1 MTDFLELPT
10 TFGLSRSSRNEE
22 RSKLKHKLP
31 KWLLLY
37 VVTPEADGH
46 DAEVR
51 LACRATRV
59 VEHVGTMKPTDAQEC
74 QIWFNK
80 GVKPTQRKGEVSKT
94 QSMSFCAWKF
104 DKVFRFREPVCVE
117 RSQIAGRQLQKVSN
131 VSADVWHLCWASKG
145 CQLMPSLPEEKRFS
159 DLSPAKGW
167 LVQVPGA
174 MALLGSETMPS
185 EPILWTPA
193 SVAASLHVTVEKESP
208 SLVEAAEAEAEAGAA
223 LAGRVAGMRLQP
235 IQEIHTIRLTFA
247 LQNSSDLPVVVNS
260 VIRFL
265 GPFIGDPDPTKLAAA
280 MASIPGRYMLRSG
293 MLKLDMLHMRFRRSV
308 MQQGLAQQMRIARY
322 LSMDASPQGGYEYL
336 CMTEEV
342 MERSQPVVLPECPF
356 SGFTYTQR
364 TMPIMTLARGET
376 RTFVKAQRLKHAIC
390 LESSLKHLD
399 LYRSQVKGWV
409 SDQGTEKAVPQT
421 FLGDSAQ
428 LQDMTSSLQDGSP
441 TLEAMLASSKQS
453 FLWNSYCG
461 TPGICTSCSMPWKKL
476 AKATQQE
483 KQTVQGYHGELLS
496 WRWESLHH
504 TLRHYVHVRPVLQKY
519 LNPEMLSSEA
529 GFIDHLSA
537 FLSDPWHQGYVE
549 WALMFSGF
557 VQTWAHWLEG
567 CFCHEEQ
574 LQQART
580 RKARDKLKCPW
591 KGRRTSVLIAGCK
604 DRMLQALQSHGS
616 ARFKEAM
623 LELPQE
629 VSAAMVLM
637 NSQARDKWSAVLSQK
652 TSYLDHV
659 PHKLAGAFAHLADP
673 GRYSLSGSKRIV
685 QECFAE
691 YVTLKSQGR
700 TTALLSGLFERSGMG
715 ETADQLWAYANS
727 PDTKQLRDFPLA
739 WVEVQERAFCTNVE
753 RMTERQH
760 VLVKIAGHR
769 TLRFA
774 GPAMTCVRARRDQLQ
789 QMIDDP
795 QMCAF
800 LVSNWRRRT
809 IFRELLEHVMSA
821 KDCNKSSFAHRV
833 SRIYGYHEKDHFLDE
848 MEEEEKSGLA
858 LGNAVAG
865 ALRDVGSVR
874 PHLEKQQWMMVD
886 FIKSQLPTGTVFS
899 LPEFLLGS
907 LLGEPLPESQE
918 QHGPLDLEGFADSL
932 LPGDIP
938 ELVARE
944 HVFCSVLDAWPERR
958 TEVQT
963 LRAIGNDRK
972 GHMNVVHFL
981 NVNLSNASQPVVS
994 YKNVQHRTLD
1004 FSHVATLPF
1013 LKLFSSLCHVWGPRC
1028 KSFKVEVLPLKDQAA
1043 RMSSELP
1050 VTLPQF
1056 TTDDDMLA
1064 DLAGQAIEDQEL
1076 RLREPGDGPDVGA
1089 GLSTAQEESMLNQ
1102 LLKHRAI
1109 GDKFVE
1115 SSTLKEYHGRAV
1127 QSLVEKGVVQ
1137 VRWDD
1142 FGESSLAMSSDM
1154 NLSTLLLLTE
1164 PEVFAVHKQDL
1175 SNPAGRNKV
1184 GWLRGLLVKSWKP
1197 RGKDKDPE
1205 WRVKGSRK
1213 LLPANL
1219 LDSCELHLV
1228 CLALED
1234 SIWQKPGDLRRICH
1248 GGSAD
1253 YYQMPRKAPDLTG
1266 VQEWTVQQCRE
1277 FRDKKR
1283 KATRTAPRHTG
1294 SGAKASTQEPLRLA
1308 LELPVE
1314 PRVKCRVAG
1323 LEDLVIYFD
1332 NFTHQSGHRRAFCQC
1347 LQHADCRRY
1356 TFVKNHRDQDEAVAW
1371 LLAWASSGPRFD
1383 DAEEHV
1389 KHNPSDT
1396 AVQSMEERQRQVGL
1410 VLQVYKMFKWG
1421 EVGAG
1426 RAIGA
1431 ELAWECLAAGGLVTV
1446 QSALSWPGSAQQGA
1460 RAARRA
1466 GGGGARA
1473 RWCEDSEVRRA
1484 KHTVQS
1490 ALSWPG
1496 SARQGARAAWRRWRW
1511 SRCQHTVQS
1520 ALSWPGSAVRAPGQ
1534 LGVQAAVGP
1543 VPNRLVASEQR
1554 MPAPRTESRA
1564 PPPPPAPPHVPAR
1577 KVPEKRILSSE
1588 CYSSSYESEPEAPKK
1603 SAVVV
1608 EVAED
1613 STAVSVETVAN
1624 PEPRERDPEASDS
1637 EKGVGHKI
1645 PVQSN

>member
-1 MTDFLELPT
+1 MTHVLELPS
-10 TFGLSRSSRNEE
+10 TFGLSRDSRNED
-22 RSKLKHKLP
+22 RSKVKHKLP

-59 VEHVGTMKPTDAQEC
+59 VEHVGAMKPTDAHEC
-74 QIWFNK
+74 QIWFNNR
-80 GVKPTQRKGEVSKT
+80 VKQRKRKGEVSET
-94 QSMSFCAWKF
+94 QSMSFCAWKL
-104 DKVFRFREPVCVE
+104 DKVFRFQEPVCVE

-131 VSADVWHLCWASKG
+131 VSAEIWQLCWASKG

-159 DLSPAKGW
+159 DLTPAKGW
-167 LVQVPGA
+167 LVQVPGP
-174 MALLGSETMPS
+174 MALLGCETMPS
-185 EPILWTPA
+185 EPVLWTPA

-223 LAGRVAGMRLQP
+223 LAGRVAGMSLQP
-235 IQEIHTIRLTFA
+235 IQEIHSIRLTFA

-260 VIRFL
+260 VTRFL

-280 MASIPGRYMLRSG
+280 MASIPGRYKLRSG
-293 MLKLDMLHMRFRRSV
+293 MLKLDMLHMLYRRSV
-308 MQQGLAQQMRIARY
+308 MQQGLAQQKRIARY
-322 LSMDASPQGGYEYL
+322 LSMDASPQGGYDYL

-342 MERSQPVVLPECPF
+342 MERTQPIFIPDCPF

-421 FLGDSAQ
+421 FLGDTAR
-428 LQDMTSSLQDGSP
+428 LQEMTSSLQEGSS
-441 TLEAMLASSKQS
+441 TLEAMLATSKQS
-453 FLWNSYCG
+453 FLWNSLRH
-461 TPGICTSCSMPWKKL
+461 PGYLHIMFNALEETCKGCPRWEVFEKQLSSVSKL
-476 AKATQQE
+476 LTNRSYREIVLYRMMSEATQQE
-483 KQTVQGYHGELLS
+483 KQTVQGYHGQLLS
-496 WRWESLHH
+496 WRWESLHL

-519 LNPEMLSSEA
+519 LNPDMLSSET
-529 GFIDHLSA
+529 GFGDQLSA
-537 FLSDPWHQGYVE
+537 LLSDPWHQGYVE

-574 LQQART
+574 LQQAKT

-616 ARFKEAM
+616 VRFTEAM
-623 LELPQE
+623 LDLPQE

-637 NSQARDKWSAVLSQK
+637 DGQARDKWSAVLSQK
-652 TSYLDHV
+652 MSYLDHV

-691 YVTLKSQGR
+691 YATLKSQGR
-700 TTALLSGLFERSGMG
+700 TTALLAGLFERSVMG

-727 PDTKQLRDFPLA
+727 PDTKELRDFPLA
-739 WVEVQERAFCTNVE
+739 WAEVQERAFCTNVE

-774 GPAMTCVRARRDQLQ
+774 GPAMTCARARRDQLQ
-789 QMIDDP
+789 QMIDDT

-800 LVSNWRRRT
+800 LISNWRRRT

-821 KDCNKSSFAHRV
+821 QDCNKSSFAHRV
-833 SRIYGYHEKDHFLDE
+833 SRVYGYNEADHFLDE
-848 MEEEEKSGLA
+848 MEEEENSGLA
-858 LGNAVAG
+858 LGNAVAA
-865 ALRDVGSVR
+865 ALRDVGPVR
-874 PHLEKQQWMMVD
+874 PDLKKQQWMMVD

-899 LPEFLLGS
+899 VPEFLLGS

-918 QHGPLDLEGFADSL
+918 QHGPVDLEGFADSL

-963 LRAIGNDRK
+963 LTAIGNDRK
-972 GHMNVVHFL
+972 GHMHVVHFL
-981 NVNLSNASQPVVS
+981 NVNLSNASQPLVS

-1028 KSFKVEVLPLKDQAA
+1028 KSFKVEVLPLRDQAA
-1043 RMSSELP
+1043 RMSSEPPLALP
-1050 VTLPQF
+1050 HF
-1056 TTDDDMLA
+1056 TTDDDLLA

-1076 RLREPGDGPDVGA
+1076 HLREPGDGPDVGA
-1089 GLSTAQEESMLNQ
+1089 GLSSAQEESMLNQ
-1102 LLKHRAI
+1102 LLKHRAV

-1115 SSTLKEYHGRAV
+1115 SSALKEYHGRAV

-1164 PEVFAVHKQDL
+1164 PEVFAVHKQEL

-1197 RGKDKDPE
+1197 APKDKDPE

-1219 LDSCELHLV
+1219 LDSCEPHLV
-1228 CLALED
+1228 CLAMED

-1253 YYQMPRKAPDLTG
+1253 YFQMLLKALDLTG
-1266 VQEWTVQQCRE
+1266 VQEWTMQQCRE

-1294 SGAKASTQEPLRLA
+1294 SRATASTQEPLRLA

-1323 LEDLVIYFD
+1323 LEDLVIYYD
-1332 NFTHQSGHRRAFCQC
+1332 NFTHQSGNRRAFCQC
-1347 LQHADCRRY
+1347 LQHGDCRRY
-1356 TFVKNHRDQDEAVAW
+1356 TFVKNHRDKDEAAAW
-1371 LLAWASSGPRFD
+1371 LLAWASSAPRFKT
-1383 DAEEHV
+1383 AEEHV
-1389 KHNPSDT
+1389 KHNPSHS
-1396 AVQSMEERQRQVGL
+1396 AVQSMEERQR
-1410 VLQVYKMFKWG
+1410 
-1421 EVGAG
+1421 
-1426 RAIGA
+1426 
-1431 ELAWECLAAGGLVTV
+1431 
-1446 QSALSWPGSAQQGA
+1446 
-1460 RAARRA
+1460 
-1466 GGGGARA
+1466 
-1473 RWCEDSEVRRA
+1473 
-1484 KHTVQS
+1484 
-1490 ALSWPG
+1490 
-1496 SARQGARAAWRRWRW
+1496 
-1511 SRCQHTVQS
+1511 
-1520 ALSWPGSAVRAPGQ
+1520 
-1534 LGVQAAVGP
+1534 LGV
-1543 VPNRLVASEQR
+1543 
-1554 MPAPRTESRA
+1554 
-1564 PPPPPAPPHVPAR
+1564 
-1577 KVPEKRILSSE
+1577 
-1588 CYSSSYESEPEAPKK
+1588 
-1603 SAVVV
+1603 
-1608 EVAED
+1608 
-1613 STAVSVETVAN
+1613 
-1624 PEPRERDPEASDS
+1624 
-1637 EKGVGHKI
+1637 
-1645 PVQSN
+1645 